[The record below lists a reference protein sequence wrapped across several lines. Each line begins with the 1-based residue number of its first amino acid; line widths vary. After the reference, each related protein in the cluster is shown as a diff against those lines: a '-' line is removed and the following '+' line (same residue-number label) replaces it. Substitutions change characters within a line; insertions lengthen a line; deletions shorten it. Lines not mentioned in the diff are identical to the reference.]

1 MMTRSSILDS
11 RSSISRLRN
20 SDRPADHQAARDE
33 EEPDRPVKVEAE
45 ESGRVEIASM
55 EEEQEQSEGN
65 DAGRDRRPFEIFDF
79 ARCRRERIGGDVI
92 ARQTAQSADRKID
105 QDDLIRP
112 GVEADSERD
121 RREAAEAVGDSEE
134 VGEMKTADHREMS
147 GRRPHSHI
155 VKQSGRNFDICH
167 ISYAICHIS
176 YFIWH
181 MKYDYASELLLRRL
195 LRKILEVLDARQF

>member
-33 EEPDRPVKVEAE
+33 EEPD
-45 ESGRVEIASM
+45 RVEIASM

-105 QDDLIRP
+105 QDDLIQP

-121 RREAAEAVGDSEE
+121 RRGGDAE
-134 VGEMKTADHREMS
+134 
-147 GRRPHSHI
+147 
-155 VKQSGRNFDICH
+155 
-167 ISYAICHIS
+167 
-176 YFIWH
+176 
-181 MKYDYASELLLRRL
+181 
-195 LRKILEVLDARQF
+195 